1 MIFRADGVREFKKTN
16 LNFPSNILP
25 IVARQSKFQRLG
37 AFPAVAFSDADRK
50 NAGIFKRKDQVPWG
64 NLPHGFVEWISSTIR
79 ISFGRPKIAA
89 NDFMAIG
96 LILINPPKSHS
107 LNGMLVICRQIAVK
121 NIRVYL
127 FAAKLFIGCQ
137 IILA

>member
-1 MIFRADGVREFKKTN
+1 MVFRTDGVLEFKETN
-16 LNFPSNILP
+16 VDFPPNIFP
-25 IVARQSKFQRLG
+25 VIARQSKFKWFG

-50 NAGIFKRKDQVPWG
+50 NAGIFKRKYQVPWG
-64 NLPHGFVEWISSTIR
+64 NLAHGFVEWISSTIR

-96 LILINPPKSHS
+96 LVLVNPPKSHA

-127 FAAKLFIGCQ
+127 FAAKQFIGCQ
-137 IILA
+137 IVLA